1 MAAIKIANW
10 AARLARTYRRHS
22 IKGVI
27 DMPGVI
33 RLISCWRAALASLL
47 LASMLWLAS
56 DEHSRNPAGVFGLF
70 GFGLFISLGFILFGQ
85 QRFEPSTANTSAED
99 QHLV

>member
-1 MAAIKIANW
+1 
-10 AARLARTYRRHS
+10 
-22 IKGVI
+22 
-27 DMPGVI
+27 MPGVI
-33 RLISCWRAALASLL
+33 RLISCWRAALALLL